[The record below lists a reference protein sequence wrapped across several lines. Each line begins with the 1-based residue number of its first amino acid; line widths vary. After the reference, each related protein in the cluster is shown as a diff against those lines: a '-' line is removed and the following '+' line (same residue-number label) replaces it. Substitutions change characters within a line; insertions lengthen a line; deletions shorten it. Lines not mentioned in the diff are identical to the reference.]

1 MKIVFSLVAL
11 TLIFLVGNIVLK
23 NDETFD
29 EPYHPFISEEAKQQY
44 LAFYDEHAESW
55 PVDSDTMMIP
65 TSFGQTFV
73 RISGPENGHPL
84 VLLPGDTE
92 NSLAWIPQIE
102 ALSKDYRVFAVDN
115 IYDNGRSIYSRP
127 IEKPEDFVQ
136 WLDDLFIEL
145 GLENINL
152 VGYSY
157 GGWIATMYALD
168 HPKQVNK
175 LVIISNPGIIF
186 PRINVLVRAITYNFF
201 RTDTMVKNYIYWFN
215 PDAITNEESKQVV
228 DDMVTATLLSFDTFK
243 RRSYVMPL
251 PGFSDEEWQNL
262 EVPTLYMVGENE
274 VIYSAEKAITRLNE
288 VAPHIQTRITSDAG
302 HDLPFL
308 KANWVNEQILRF
320 LDE

>member
-1 MKIVFSLVAL
+1 MNKLDPLSLKRQWALSFRKIVFSLVAL

-55 PVDSDTMMIP
+55 PVDSDTMMVP

-175 LVIISNPGIIF
+175 LVIISKNQCFGPGHNLQFF
-186 PRINVLVRAITYNFF
+186 PN
-201 RTDTMVKNYIYWFN
+201 
-215 PDAITNEESKQVV
+215 
-228 DDMVTATLLSFDTFK
+228 
-243 RRSYVMPL
+243 
-251 PGFSDEEWQNL
+251 
-262 EVPTLYMVGENE
+262 
-274 VIYSAEKAITRLNE
+274 
-288 VAPHIQTRITSDAG
+288 
-302 HDLPFL
+302 
-308 KANWVNEQILRF
+308 
-320 LDE
+320 